1 MVEENT
7 LMNRSLVSSSK
18 YSPGNIAVETLEALF
33 VARSELL
40 RVTLSDISDSV
51 ASGSSRFV
59 LLVGPRSAG
68 KTHFTAL
75 LHNSI
80 VERPDFQSVRDSAT
94 VVYFNEEEWGI
105 ASYLDFLV
113 RILVI
118 LEEQET
124 EPRLATEIDTSR

>member
-7 LMNRSLVSSSK
+7 LMNRSIISSSK

-59 LLVGPRSAG
+59 LLVGPRGAG

-75 LHNSI
+75 LHNCI